1 MQEEQYAI
9 DQAEAARRR
18 RGEGPTSS
26 TRGLLGTNG
35 PSNNSPG
42 FPGGANPP
50 GGVPP
55 FSFKPATSTFMREKA
70 ANEAKFAANSQRVQ
84 LMEARK
90 LAAEHAARGKNT
102 RMEDGEWLPS
112 GYGQSANDEEL
123 FQQGRQRQ
131 VTQGDPES
139 ARFIPAW
146 TDIEHGSPVFD
157 PSDIIGEQLEQKV
170 PFTDSGFTPGAY
182 SAGSGDYDADI
193 ERLMQLYE
201 GMKGNPEVQGLIANM
216 ITDMQLQR
224 RTEQAQMAQLNPFNL
239 TQEQFLQEEEAR
251 RYSESGEGVAEQQRL
266 SREAEF
272 AAQTAQQ
279 QTMYEEQTAQRGLET
294 AADTAQRQS
303 EFSRDVS
310 MRQIEQTERGHAER
324 EQTRRLGDQLDADTA
339 QRQNQLDAEY
349 QRFSAEMGESTAI
362 RTEEFGK
369 WQTQFGQAA
378 LDRKD
383 DLQQQLDLLGQQ
395 FANEQATLTT
405 MTADEKDARDTQNA
419 TQIEALKLQYT
430 QAATDSDN
438 DYARYAAEY
447 LSNQEIQIA
456 NINADK
462 AARVEEAQ
470 ALETAR
476 VAEAAS
482 EAEARVAEAQ
492 AMATARSAEAAAAGN
507 PFNLSADQWIAE
519 QALNRDAVSGAT
531 SQAQAP
537 EMIQAILGLLNPE
550 VLGSIGYLSGQQEL
564 PAVPTISSL
573 RQAPNSQMNFL
584 QGLFGAAGIEP
595 SMLMNLIKSV
605 SPQGGAATG
614 STLG

>member
-9 DQAEAARRR
+9 DQAEAARRK

-50 GGVPP
+50 GGASPFKFVPAQ
-55 FSFKPATSTFMREKA
+55 SSYMKDNADPANAYAFGDSINLWDKLKRDKYFREQE
-70 ANEAKFAANSQRVQ
+70 N
-84 LMEARK
+84 RK
-90 LAAEHAARGKNT
+90 TMGGTYK
-102 RMEDGEWLPS
+102 PS
-112 GYGQSANDEEL
+112 GYTQSVNDEEL
-123 FQQGRQRQ
+123 FQQGKQRQ

-139 ARFIPAW
+139 ARIIPAW
-146 TDIEHGSPVFD
+146 SGIEQGSPVFD
-157 PSDIIGEQLEQKV
+157 PNAIIGEQLKQAA
-170 PFTDSGFTPGAY
+170 PFSGGAFTPGG
-182 SAGSGDYDADI
+182 SSSGSGDYDADI

-239 TQEQFLQEEEAR
+239 SQEQFLQEEEAR

-383 DLQQQLDLLGQQ
+383 DLQQELDRLGQQ

-470 ALETAR
+470 ALEAAR

-492 AMATARSAEAAAAGN
+492 AMATSRSAEAAAAGN
-507 PFNLSADQWIAE
+507 PFGLTADQWMAE
-519 QALNRDAVSGAT
+519 QALNRDAVSGAA